1 MFLRSGRTH
10 YYECSPTKKQYWLSL
25 ILPRPVKKAKKSSI
39 NKWFWWGFLKAE
51 LVSCGI
57 GFKWYLFRRPFISA
71 LRQPHFLETHF
82 QNHFF
87 EIHHF
92 HIIHQQPRPHSS
104 LYTWPSYRSLCPFV
118 SIFDVAS
125 DKRIK
130 KGLGLSVSYFQVGFS
145 RPDWPIWGKKLRLQS
160 VMWVRASA
168 EESPSF
174 AKSSG
179 CEWVQSSGPI
189 QHWPI
194 WSKKLRLQS
203 GGVGQVRPGPEE
215 GLRAIYWGVQI
226 WVQL

>member
-1 MFLRSGRTH
+1 MYQQVPQRHKRQSKNLKTGPERRGHRTPSKANVANKTKNTFKLPPSLVSGCFVLQRSIAAAAVWQEMFLRSGRTH

-92 HIIHQQPRPHSS
+92 YIIHSS
-104 LYTWPSYRSLCPFV
+104 AP
-118 SIFDVAS
+118 
-125 DKRIK
+125 
-130 KGLGLSVSYFQVGFS
+130 
-145 RPDWPIWGKKLRLQS
+145 
-160 VMWVRASA
+160 
-168 EESPSF
+168 
-174 AKSSG
+174 
-179 CEWVQSSGPI
+179 
-189 QHWPI
+189 
-194 WSKKLRLQS
+194 
-203 GGVGQVRPGPEE
+203 
-215 GLRAIYWGVQI
+215 
-226 WVQL
+226 

>member
-39 NKWFWWGFLKAE
+39 NKWFWWGFLKAGP
-51 LVSCGI
+51 VSCEI
-57 GFKWYLFRRPFISA
+57 RFKWYLFRRPFISA

-104 LYTWPSYRSLCPFV
+104 LYTWPSYLSLCLFL
-118 SIFDVAS
+118 SISDVAS

-130 KGLGLSVSYFQVGFS
+130 NGLGLSVSYFQVGFS
-145 RPDWPIWGKKLRLQS
+145 RPDWPIWGKKVEIAIS
-160 VMWVRASA
+160 D
-168 EESPSF
+168 
-174 AKSSG
+174 
-179 CEWVQSSGPI
+179 
-189 QHWPI
+189 
-194 WSKKLRLQS
+194 
-203 GGVGQVRPGPEE
+203 VGQGQCW
-215 GLRAIYWGVQI
+215 GLS
-226 WVQL
+226 